1 MNRRGFLTAIL
12 AAGAA
17 PAVISIGRLML
28 PRPIATQAWGLL
40 AIDTNPLF
48 SGELGSYNGVILGLN
63 DPRAVKRFAAA
74 LFADVQRKSYFNRA
88 FMGHRADSPIIIH
101 PRQIELLR

>member
-1 MNRRGFLTAIL
+1 MNRRGFLTAVL

-28 PRPIATQAWGLL
+28 PRPIATQAFGLL
-40 AIDTNPLF
+40 AIDTNPLL

-74 LFADVQRKSYFNRA
+74 LFMETQRKSYFNRA
-88 FMGHRADSPIIIH
+88 FIGSTGTPIIIH
-101 PRQIELLR
+101 PRQVELLR